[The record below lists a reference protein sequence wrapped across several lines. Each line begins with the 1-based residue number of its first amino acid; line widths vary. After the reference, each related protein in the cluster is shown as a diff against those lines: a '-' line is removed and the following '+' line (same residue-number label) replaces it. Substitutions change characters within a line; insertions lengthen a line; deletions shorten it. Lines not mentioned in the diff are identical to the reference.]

1 MQMGVTL
8 SGGEG
13 LLSFFNA
20 KTKVAAKAI
29 EVTKS
34 NGMQMQQKAQRLA
47 PVDTGFLK
55 RNIHL
60 NFVISGLEFT
70 ATVSGDANYDPYQE
84 YGTRFQPGKPHIR
97 PAYYAQRTIFETEM
111 GKLANR
117 K

>member
-1 MQMGVTL
+1 MGVIL

-13 LLSFFNA
+13 LMSFFNA
-20 KTKVAAKAI
+20 KTKVATEAI
-29 EVTKS
+29 AVIKR
-34 NGMQMQQKAQRLA
+34 NGMQMQQKAQQLA

-55 RNIHL
+55 RQIHL
-60 NFVISGLEFT
+60 NFVIDGLNFLAEI
-70 ATVSGDANYDPYQE
+70 SGDAEYDPYQE